1 MVRIIAASVLG
12 ILCVAGPALSHAATL
27 NDAAAHQAADE
38 IMNKFQTA
46 YNAAR
51 PAGIADLFAKDGVY
65 LTPVGTRLTD
75 RKDIEKV
82 FDARFKA
89 GWTVES
95 IKPIEAHPAGDNVWF
110 FGDYRIQGSGANQG
124 KEIGGYFAQV
134 LAKEGSDWKIRL
146 MVGNIK
152 PQTDVSGMAAATAGK

>member
-12 ILCVAGPALSHAATL
+12 ILCVAGLALSHEATL
-27 NDAAAHQAADE
+27 NDAAARQAADE

-46 YNAAR
+46 YNAAK
-51 PAGIADLFAKDGVY
+51 PAGIADLFAKDGIY

-75 RKDIEKV
+75 RQEIEKV
-82 FDARFKA
+82 FAARLEA
-89 GWTVES
+89 GWTVET

-110 FGDYRIQGSGANQG
+110 YGDYRIQGTGTNQG

-134 LAKEGSDWKIRL
+134 LTKEGSDWKIRL

-152 PQTDVSGMAAATAGK
+152 PQSDVSGMATAPSGK